1 MNNREAS
8 LWLCFLML
16 LTAAWFSVTI
26 AGIERCAPGAQ
37 ETDRGT
43 VGETARE
50 TSKELAQGTE
60 AGIIREQIRGQ
71 LPRMDF
77 QNPVIRLQVL
87 EQNEQKEETALT
99 GKDYEILLRI
109 VEAEAGSEDER
120 GKLLVANVVLN
131 RVNSEVFPDTV
142 EQVVYQEAD
151 GKAQFSPVANG
162 TIQKVTVGPETKKAV
177 ERALQGE
184 DISEGALYFVS
195 RKAADPDNLNWFD
208 SHLTRLFSYGGHEF
222 FR

>member
-1 MNNREAS
+1 MHNREAP

-37 ETDRGT
+37 ET
-43 VGETARE
+43 
-50 TSKELAQGTE
+50 E
-60 AGIIREQIRGQ
+60 AEITREQIRGQ

-87 EQNEQKEETALT
+87 EQKEQKEGTALT

-162 TIQKVTVGPETKKAV
+162 KLQEVTVGPETKRAV

>member
-1 MNNREAS
+1 MHNREAS
-8 LWLCFLML
+8 LWLCILML

-37 ETDRGT
+37 ET
-43 VGETARE
+43 
-50 TSKELAQGTE
+50 E
-60 AGIIREQIRGQ
+60 AEITREQIRGQ
-71 LPRMDF
+71 LPRMDL

-87 EQNEQKEETALT
+87 EQKEQKEGDALT

-109 VEAEAGSEDER
+109 VEAEAGSEDEN

-131 RVNSEVFPDTV
+131 RVNSDVFPDTV

-162 TIQKVTVGPETKKAV
+162 MIQKVTVGPETKRAV
-177 ERALQGE
+177 ERALRGE

>member
-1 MNNREAS
+1 MHNREAS

-37 ETDRGT
+37 G
-43 VGETARE
+43 A
-50 TSKELAQGTE
+50 E
-60 AGIIREQIRGQ
+60 AEITREQIQGQ

-87 EQNEQKEETALT
+87 EQKEQKEETVLT

-109 VEAEAGSEDER
+109 VEAEAGSEDEK

-131 RVNSEVFPDTV
+131 RVNSAVFPNTV

-184 DISEGALYFVS
+184 DISGGALYFVS

-208 SHLTRLFSYGGHEF
+208 SHLTRLFAYGGHEF

>member
-1 MNNREAS
+1 MHNREAS
-8 LWLCFLML
+8 LWLYFLML
-16 LTAAWFSVTI
+16 LMAAWFSVTI

-37 ETDRGT
+37 ET
-43 VGETARE
+43 
-50 TSKELAQGTE
+50 E
-60 AGIIREQIRGQ
+60 AEITREQIRGQ
-71 LPRMDF
+71 LPRMDL

-87 EQNEQKEETALT
+87 EQKEQKEGAALT

-184 DISEGALYFVS
+184 DLSEGALYFVS
-195 RKAADPDNLNWFD
+195 RKVADPDNLNWFD

>member
-1 MNNREAS
+1 MHNREAS

-37 ETDRGT
+37 ET
-43 VGETARE
+43 
-50 TSKELAQGTE
+50 E

-71 LPRMDF
+71 LPRMDL

-87 EQNEQKEETALT
+87 EQKEQKEEIALT

-162 TIQKVTVGPETKKAV
+162 MIQKVTVGPETKRAV